1 MAVRIGQPGHDGVL
15 MKIDNARG
23 VKLCRLF
30 IGSDKNDAVAF
41 YRDRFGVRLFVI
53 DGVNVPVFQNKI
65 DIFRA
70 DHWIKQEERQKRK
83 KAHRIFR

>member
-1 MAVRIGQPGHDGVL
+1 

-23 VKLCRLF
+23 VKLCHLF

-41 YRDRFGVRLFVI
+41 YRDRFGVRLLVI

-70 DHWIKQEERQKRK
+70 HEWAKQEESEKRK
-83 KAHRIFR
+83 EPPGISR